1 MTKPIEVKRPD
12 ISTVKLH
19 NTTNGVVKPLNKRND
34 STLSASTSSDES
46 ESLAGFKRGSEALQ
60 DRNAGSGRIMELD
73 IFKANLT
80 AKAIGLETFLA
91 GGINGGYTVDSCE
104 KLGSSA
110 SRFGDSSQLGSKHR
124 HGEGTNEDGHENVD
138 DDTGVGLAVTDENAT
153 VEEGEGI
160 SGVDDEDCN
169 YHKRKCRDVEV
180 NGAYT

>member
-1 MTKPIEVKRPD
+1 MTKPVEVKRPD
-12 ISTVKLH
+12 IFTVKLH

-34 STLSASTSSDES
+34 SALSASTGSDKS
-46 ESLAGFKRGSEALQ
+46 ESLAGFKSGSEALQ
-60 DRNAGSGRIMELD
+60 DRNAGSRRVMELD

-80 AKAIGLETFLA
+80 MKAIGLQTFIT

-110 SRFGDSSQLGSKHR
+110 SRFGDSSQLRSEHR

-138 DDTGVGLAVTDENAT
+138 NDTGVGSALTDQNAT

-160 SGVDDEDCN
+160 SGVDGEDCN
-169 YHKRKCRDVEV
+169 HHKRRGRNVEV
-180 NGAYT
+180 NGTYT